1 MDISHRTAGRNVTVR
16 EDCGVAEQNVC
27 FLFPFGKIYYF
38 LKFFRKQ
45 QRNLDIF
52 WK

>member
-1 MDISHRTAGRNVTVR
+1 MEVSFCSPKENVTVR
-16 EDCGVAEQNVC
+16 EDCGEAEPAAL
-27 FLFPFGKIYYF
+27 FLLPLGKIYYF